1 MKIVNVE
8 AIPLWVPMQ
17 ETLPAPVGGET
28 SSAHTLVKVT
38 TSTGRV
44 GYGEVF
50 RLAPSAAQALIH
62 HEFQPLLVGQDPRR
76 IEYLWHQL
84 YERSFR
90 YGRAGIVLHAIS
102 GIEVAL
108 WDLLGQEAGMP
119 LYQLLGGACRETV
132 PAYASLHRYA
142 NPAEAAEV
150 AQRFVKQ
157 GYSAIKLH
165 QRDVA
170 SVAAVRNA
178 IGSDVTLMLDASGA
192 WTPREA
198 LAAAHALAEHDLAWL
213 EEPLQ
218 RMDDYDGL
226 RWLRDRSP
234 VPIAAGENAYS
245 HWGFRELITRR
256 AVDIVQPDVIK
267 VGGISA
273 CRKVMAMAEA
283 HDLEISPHC
292 FYFGPGI
299 AATLHVCMASTRARF
314 IEINPIDLESW
325 YMQPALRPVGGHLA
339 PSSTPGLGVAIDSA
353 TLEAN
358 SRTFIESPSP
368 VPDHTR

>member
-1 MKIVNVE
+1 MRIDQIEVV
-8 AIPLWVPMQ
+8 PLWVPMQ
-17 ETLPAPVGGET
+17 NTQPVPVGGDT
-28 SSAHTLVKVT
+28 SSAHTLVRVT
-38 TSTGRV
+38 TNTGHQ

-50 RLAPSAAQALIH
+50 RLAPAAAQALIH
-62 HEFQPLLVGQDPRR
+62 QEFRPLLIGQDPRQ
-76 IEYLWHQL
+76 IERLWHKL
-84 YERSFR
+84 YDRSFR

-108 WDLLGQEAGMP
+108 WDILGQLAGLP
-119 LYQLLGGACRETV
+119 VYQLLGGACRDAV

-142 NPAEAAEV
+142 TPAEAAEV
-150 AQRFVKQ
+150 AQRCVAQ
-157 GYSAIKLH
+157 GYRALKLH
-165 QRDVA
+165 QQDVA
-170 SVAAVRNA
+170 SVAAVRAA
-178 IGSDVTLMLDASGA
+178 IGPDITLMLDASGA
-192 WTPREA
+192 WTPRDA
-198 LAAAHALAEHDLAWL
+198 LAAAQALAEHDLAWL

-267 VGGISA
+267 VGGILA

-292 FYFGPGI
+292 FYYGPGI
-299 AATLHVCMASTRARF
+299 AATLHLCMASTRARF
-314 IEINPIDLESW
+314 IEINPIDLETW
-325 YMQPALRPVGGHLA
+325 YMQPALRPEHGQLI
-339 PSSTPGLGVAIDSA
+339 PSTAPGLGI
-353 TLEAN
+353 TLDTTSLQAHR
-358 SRTFIESPSP
+358 RTFA
-368 VPDHTR
+368 D